1 MKSAKRLGRTLKR
14 ARKSLRGARKKA
26 KGIRKSA
33 LAGAAG
39 VALLFSNLGG
49 SLKDKA
55 SDFKENG
62 FSKKKKS
69 REVIEVKKSTVVAL
83 LVALAA
89 VAGVLCA
96 LYFYVIRREKEL
108 DEYEELLFSEDF
120 GDDELPEG
128 EEAAAPA
135 EA

>member
-1 MKSAKRLGRTLKR
+1 MKTAKRFGRTMKR
-14 ARKSLRGARKKA
+14 AKKSLRGARKRF
-26 KGIRKSA
+26 KGVKNSA

-39 VALLFSNLGG
+39 AALLFSNLGN
-49 SLKDKA
+49 SVKEKA
-55 SDFKENG
+55 SDFKEHG
-62 FSKKKKS
+62 FSKKKQS
-69 REVIEVKKSTVVAL
+69 REVIEVKKSTVIAL

-89 VAGVLCA
+89 VAGALCA